1 MPVIYCSLTTVFLYA
16 LLRIVFEKSIATSF
30 GCAVSFAFCT
40 FVWTYSRNL
49 FDGVLCMCLL
59 SGAMLSMMQFRKT
72 MKIHLFLFATALFGL
87 GVITRLSMVL
97 PLVAFALYLT
107 MGFWGDRKLLMRLS
121 LIGIAVLAPFAG
133 WQTYYNHLRT
143 GHWLLSPVQ
152 TGQYATNNALTGN
165 LAVGV
170 FGLLLSPGKSI
181 FLYVPLA
188 LLSVVGFRRFRVR
201 YPLEAFFVAVLSS
214 LWLILHARLASWYGA
229 GGWGP
234 RHFVTIAPVLVLPMC
249 ESWEW
254 MRKSLWRRSLLICAL
269 VWGAIL
275 SASSIIGN
283 WQFRWGLAETQ
294 GREQAMIWSVSG
306 GQPFDMIAG
315 AISNIRNM
323 ALHLPGPYLSGC
335 SPINRHASN
344 TINVW
349 INSAA
354 YAGTPRMLLA
364 AAALGL
370 MAVAVSCMIALRRVI
385 LRNSEAS
392 EL

>member
-1 MPVIYCSLTTVFLYA
+1 
-16 LLRIVFEKSIATSF
+16 
-30 GCAVSFAFCT
+30 
-40 FVWTYSRNL
+40 
-49 FDGVLCMCLL
+49 
-59 SGAMLSMMQFRKT
+59 
-72 MKIHLFLFATALFGL
+72 
-87 GVITRLSMVL
+87 
-97 PLVAFALYLT
+97 
-107 MGFWGDRKLLMRLS
+107 
-121 LIGIAVLAPFAG
+121 
-133 WQTYYNHLRT
+133 
-143 GHWLLSPVQ
+143 
-152 TGQYATNNALTGN
+152 
-165 LAVGV
+165 
-170 FGLLLSPGKSI
+170 
-181 FLYVPLA
+181 
-188 LLSVVGFRRFRVR
+188 
-201 YPLEAFFVAVLSS
+201 
-214 LWLILHARLASWYGA
+214 
-229 GGWGP
+229 
-234 RHFVTIAPVLVLPMC
+234 
-249 ESWEW
+249 
-254 MRKSLWRRSLLICAL
+254 